1 MEDDVEVYA
10 ALVAVTVTVLEKEE
24 PGAPCRGPPPRSF
37 HRGIAARDAIHG
49 PGDSRVRGARNR
61 RRELLSAGHQHRA
74 VLSFRLNEILI
85 VTEPET
91 DFVLSAWLVAVMLT
105 LCGVGTIA
113 GAV

>member
-1 MEDDVEVYA
+1 MPTVELPPAMPFTVQVTA
-10 ALVAVTVTVLEKEE
+10 VFVVPAIVAVNCCVLVTSIE
-24 PGAPCRGPPPRSF
+24 
-37 HRGIAARDAIHG
+37 
-49 PGDSRVRGARNR
+49 
-61 RRELLSAGHQHRA
+61 A

-85 VTEPET
+85 VTEAET